1 MVQMKECVC
10 VCVFFLGGGV
20 GGEGISCNFI
30 LESLDMVALGRCIY
44 ESGGPVAQSIV
55 NLMKL

>member
-1 MVQMKECVC
+1 MKVC
-10 VCVFFLGGGV
+10 VCVFFFVFFFGGWG

-30 LESLDMVALGRCIY
+30 LESLDMFALGRCIY